1 MDQSR
6 APVLEALTAYRR
18 RGDLSFTPPGHKQ
31 GRGVDPRVLEILGE
45 DLFRDDVM
53 VMNGLD
59 DRLQS
64 NGVLQNAQQLMAEA
78 VGAEKAFFSTCGSS
92 LSVKSAMLSVAGPGE
107 KLLVARNS
115 HKSVISA
122 LILSGVEPVWVHGDW
137 DGDLHMSYPP
147 TPRAMEEAFKAA
159 PDAKG
164 AIVASPV
171 DYGTCADLASISEV
185 CRRYDRTFIVDEA
198 WGAHLPFHED
208 LPTWGMNA
216 GADVC
221 VTSVH
226 KMGNGLEQ
234 SSVFHLQGDRV
245 DPAVLKAREDLLGTT
260 SPSTLI
266 YAALDGWRRQ
276 MVERGKDLLDR
287 ALELAESVR
296 GEIDKMH
303 GLWVLSKENTAAF
316 DVDPLKIVIDV
327 SQLGV
332 DGYHACDWLRER
344 CHVNFSL
351 SDHRRVSAE
360 ITVADSEETVGVL
373 LDALRA
379 LSSASDLPPAARI
392 DVPEPGELE
401 LDVAMLPRDAFF
413 GQVEIVPTGQAVG
426 RIVAEMVTPYPPGA
440 PALCPGERITKPV
453 LSYLTSGLEG
463 GMGIPDVSDPSLKT
477 LRVVAE

>member
-6 APVLEALTAYRR
+6 VPVLEALAAYRK

-31 GRGVDPRVLEILGE
+31 GRGVDPRVLEIMGV
-45 DLFRDDVM
+45 DVFRDDVM

-59 DRLQS
+59 DRLQT
-64 NGVLQNAQQLMAEA
+64 NGVLEEAQQLMAEA
-78 VGAEKAFFSTCGSS
+78 VNAEQAFFSTCGSS
-92 LSVKSAMLSVAGPGE
+92 LSIKSAMLSVAGPGE
-107 KLLVARNS
+107 RLLVARNA

-147 TPRAMEEAFKAA
+147 TPQAVEEAFRAA

-164 AIVASPV
+164 VLVASPV
-171 DYGTCADLASISEV
+171 DYGTCADLAGINEV
-185 CRRYDRTFIVDEA
+185 CRRYGRTFIVDEA
-198 WGAHLPFHED
+198 WGAHLPFHDD
-208 LPTWGMNA
+208 LPEWGMNI
-216 GADVC
+216 GADLC

-234 SSVFHLQGDRV
+234 SSVFHLQGNRV

-276 MVERGKDLLDR
+276 MVEHGKDLLDR
-287 ALELAESVR
+287 ALELAASVR
-296 GEIDKMH
+296 AEIGKMH
-303 GLWVLSKENTAAF
+303 GLWVLDKENTGAF
-316 DVDPLKIVIDV
+316 DIDPLKLVIDV
-327 SQLGV
+327 SGLGV
-332 DGYHACDWLRER
+332 DGYHASDWLREH
-344 CHVNFSL
+344 CHVNLSL

-360 ITVADSEETVGVL
+360 ITVADDDETVGVL
-373 LDALRA
+373 LDALRT
-379 LSSASDLPPAARI
+379 LSSARDLPSAAKI

-401 LDVAMLPRDAFF
+401 LEVAMLPRDAFF
-413 GQVEIVPTGQAVG
+413 GRVEIVPTGQAVG
-426 RIVAEMVTPYPPGA
+426 RIAAELVTPYPPGA
-440 PALCPGERITKPV
+440 PALCPGEIITEPV
-453 LSYLTSGLEG
+453 LSYLTTGLDG
-463 GMGIPDVSDPSLKT
+463 GMDIPDASDPTLKT

>member
-18 RGDLSFTPPGHKQ
+18 RGDISFTPPGHKQ
-31 GRGVDPRVLEILGE
+31 GRGVDPRVLEVLGV

-59 DRLQS
+59 DRLQT
-64 NGVLQNAQQLMAEA
+64 NGVLEEAQQLMAKA
-78 VGAEKAFFSTCGSS
+78 VNAEQAFFSTCGSS

-107 KLLVARNS
+107 KLLVARNA
-115 HKSVISA
+115 HKSVISG

-147 TPRAMEEAFKAA
+147 TPEAVEEAFTAA

-164 AIVASPV
+164 VIVASPV
-171 DYGTCADLASISEV
+171 DYGTCADLVGINEV

-198 WGAHLPFHED
+198 WGAHLPFHEG

-216 GADVC
+216 GADLC

-234 SSVFHLQGDRV
+234 SSVFHLQGNRV

-276 MVERGKDLLDR
+276 MVEHGKDLLDR

-296 GEIDKMH
+296 REIGKMN
-303 GLWVLSKENTAAF
+303 GLWVLSKENTRAF
-316 DVDPLKIVIDV
+316 DMDPLKIVVDV
-327 SQLGV
+327 SGLGV
-332 DGYHACDWLRER
+332 DGYHAADWLRER
-344 CHVNFSL
+344 CHVNLSL

-379 LSSASDLPPAARI
+379 LSSARDLPPAAAI

-413 GQVEIVPTGQAVG
+413 GRVEIVPTGQAVG

-440 PALCPGERITKPV
+440 PALCPGERITQPV

-463 GMGIPDVSDPSLKT
+463 GMDIPDVSDPSLKT

>member
-6 APVLEALTAYRR
+6 APVLEALAAYRR
-18 RGDLSFTPPGHKQ
+18 RGDISFTPPGHKQ

-45 DLFRDDVM
+45 DLFRADVM

-59 DRLQS
+59 DRLQTG
-64 NGVLQNAQQLMAEA
+64 GVLEEAQRLMAEA
-78 VGAEKAFFSTCGSS
+78 VNAEQAFFSTCGSS

-122 LILSGVEPVWVHGDW
+122 LILSGVQPVWVHGDW

-147 TPRAMEEAFKAA
+147 TPEAVAEAFTAA

-164 AIVASPV
+164 VIVASPV
-171 DYGTCADLASISEV
+171 DYGTCGDLEGINEV
-185 CRRYDRTFIVDEA
+185 CRRHDRTFIVDEA
-198 WGAHLPFHED
+198 WGAHLPFHD
-208 LPTWGMNA
+208 NLPTWGMNA
-216 GADVC
+216 GADLC

-234 SSVFHLQGDRV
+234 SSVFHLQGNRV

-276 MVERGKDLLDR
+276 MAEHGTSLLDR
-287 ALELAESVR
+287 ALEIAESVR
-296 GEIDKMH
+296 QEIGKMP
-303 GLWVLSKENTAAF
+303 GLWVLSKENTGAF

-327 SQLGV
+327 SGLGV
-332 DGYHACDWLRER
+332 DGYHANDWLRER
-344 CHVNFSL
+344 CHVNLAL

-360 ITVADSEETVGVL
+360 ITVADSEETAGRL

-379 LSSASDLPPAARI
+379 LSSARDLPPAAEI
-392 DVPEPGELE
+392 DLPEPGELE
-401 LDVAMLPRDAFF
+401 LDIAMLPRDAFF
-413 GQVEIVPTGQAVG
+413 GRVENVPTGQAVG

-440 PALCPGERITKPV
+440 PALCPGERVTRPV
-453 LSYLTSGLEG
+453 LSYLTSGLAG
-463 GMGIPDVSDPSLKT
+463 GMDIPDAADPSLKT

>member
-6 APVLEALTAYRR
+6 VPVLEALAAYRR

-31 GRGVDPRVLEILGE
+31 GRGVDPRVLEIMGGHV
-45 DLFRDDVM
+45 FRDDVM

-64 NGVLQNAQQLMAEA
+64 NGVLEEAQQLMAEA
-78 VGAEKAFFSTCGSS
+78 VGAEQAFFSTCGSS
-92 LSVKSAMLSVAGPGE
+92 LSIKSAMLSVAGPGE
-107 KLLVARNS
+107 RLLVARNA

-147 TPRAMEEAFKAA
+147 TPEAVEEAFRAA

-164 AIVASPV
+164 LLVASPV
-171 DYGTCADLASISEV
+171 DYGTCADLAGINEV
-185 CRRYDRTFIVDEA
+185 CRRFGRTFIVDE
-198 WGAHLPFHED
+198 
-208 LPTWGMNA
+208 
-216 GADVC
+216 
-221 VTSVH
+221 
-226 KMGNGLEQ
+226 
-234 SSVFHLQGDRV
+234 
-245 DPAVLKAREDLLGTT
+245 AVLKAREDLLGTT

-276 MVERGKDLLDR
+276 MVEHGKDLLDR
-287 ALELAESVR
+287 ALELAASAR
-296 GEIDKMH
+296 AEIGKTH
-303 GLWVLSKENTAAF
+303 GLWVLDKENTGAF
-316 DVDPLKIVIDV
+316 DVDPLKLVIDV
-327 SQLGV
+327 SGLGV
-332 DGYHACDWLRER
+332 DGYHASDWLREH

-360 ITVADSEETVGVL
+360 ITVADGDETVGEL

-379 LSSASDLPPAARI
+379 LSSARDLPPAARI

-401 LDVAMLPRDAFF
+401 LEVAMLPRDAFF
-413 GQVEIVPTGQAVG
+413 GRVEIVPTGQAAG
-426 RIVAEMVTPYPPGA
+426 RIAAELVTPYPPGA
-440 PALCPGERITKPV
+440 PALSPGEIITEPV
-453 LSYLTSGLEG
+453 LSYLTTGLDG
-463 GMGIPDVSDPSLKT
+463 GMDIPDASDPTLKT